1 MQVEVAPADGD
12 NARLIVSLTPE
23 DVNAAIESTY
33 QRLGQRVK
41 LAGFRP
47 GKAPRAL
54 LLRTYGEEDFYHQAT
69 DAAIRKWYPRALAES
84 GIEAIDQGS
93 IDDDDDEHNH
103 VVPGEPFSFTATV
116 PTKPEIKLPDYGEI
130 KIPPPLMLV
139 TQEDVDRFIEAL
151 RLERATLVPA
161 PGHAAE
167 IGNVVKMSI
176 HGRSQGE
183 EVLAQD
189 ALEFELVD
197 ETDAPDEQL
206 PGLSK
211 ELVGALPGDIREVVL
226 NLPPDYRDQPLA
238 GHGLSLRIVV
248 KEIMRKVL
256 PDLNDEFVGTVSRQA
271 KTVQELKDFIRRNL
285 EHERFDEAAGKVGT
299 EVIDS
304 LIARSNVSAP
314 EVLVDDEQN
323 SLLRSQRRYFER
335 RGLSFDQFLIAV
347 KKSEDEYRDELK
359 PAAERNVKRDLILD
373 AVAKAEDITPDPDVV
388 DGRVRDM
395 SEAVSKSDRDF
406 ERLAGSERLHETV
419 ATEVRRSMALA
430 KLVEMASGLKPHEHH
445 HDEEDTHS
453 VADEAAESAVSAE
466 PPDSQT
472 VSEGQSN
479 AMIAA
484 EEPVKVS

>member
-1 MQVEVAPADGD
+1 MQVQVAPADGD
-12 NARLIVSLTPE
+12 NARLTVSLTPE
-23 DVNAAIESTY
+23 EVNSAIESTY

-41 LAGFRP
+41 IAGFRP
-47 GKAPRAL
+47 GKAPRSL

-69 DAAIRKWYPRALAES
+69 DVAIRKWYPRALSES

-93 IDDDDDEHNH
+93 VDDDDEHNH
-103 VVPGEPFSFTATV
+103 VVPGEPFSFIATV

-130 KIPPPLMLV
+130 KIPPPPTLV

-151 RLERATLVPA
+151 RLERATLAPA
-161 PGHAAE
+161 PGQAAE

-197 ETDAPDEQL
+197 ETDGPNEQL
-206 PGLSK
+206 PGLSE
-211 ELVGALPGDIREVVL
+211 ELVGALPGDIREIVL
-226 NLPPDYRDQPLA
+226 NLPPDYRDQQLA
-238 GHGLSLRIVV
+238 GYGLSLRIVV

-256 PDLNDEFVGTVSRQA
+256 PDLNDEFVGRVSRQA
-271 KTVQELKDFIRRNL
+271 KTVHELKNFIRRNL
-285 EHERFDEAAGKVGT
+285 EHERLDEAAGKVGT

-314 EVLVDDEQN
+314 EVLVDDEQD

-335 RGLSFDQFLIAV
+335 RGLSFEQFLIAV

-373 AVAKAEDITPDPDVV
+373 AVANAEDITADPDVV

-395 SEAVSKSDRDF
+395 SEAVSKSNRDF

-419 ATEVRRSMALA
+419 ATEVRRSLALA

-445 HDEEDTHS
+445 DDQDTQGI
-453 VADEAAESAVSAE
+453 ADEVVESAVSAA
-466 PPDSQT
+466 PDDVQT
-472 VSEGQSN
+472 VAEGQSN
-479 AMIAA
+479 AMTSA
-484 EEPVKVS
+484 EEPVEVS